1 MEQVKGLVLYG
12 SKYGSTRRY
21 AQELARRLG
30 FDCLDHRQAT
40 GQEAGQYPVI
50 VYGGGLYAGGVTGLK
65 QTCRRMEQPERAQ
78 WFFFTVGLADPAEAA
93 NQAHIR
99 QGLAEQIPVPLA
111 RPDRFFHLRGA
122 MDYSALSAAH
132 RAMMWGLVQKLKHT
146 PAPRRTPEDEQL
158 LATYG
163 QRIDFVDL
171 ASLEPLCQAL
181 TAAVE
186 DF

>member
-12 SKYGSTRRY
+12 SKYGSPRRY

-78 WFFFTVGLADPAEAA
+78 WFFFTVGLADPAEAKGW
-93 NQAHIR
+93 QSRSRCLWPGRTGFSTCGGPWIT
-99 QGLAEQIPVPLA
+99 
-111 RPDRFFHLRGA
+111 
-122 MDYSALSAAH
+122 ALC
-132 RAMMWGLVQKLKHT
+132 R
-146 PAPRRTPEDEQL
+146 RRTGP
-158 LATYG
+158 
-163 QRIDFVDL
+163 
-171 ASLEPLCQAL
+171 
-181 TAAVE
+181 
-186 DF
+186 

>member
-93 NQAHIR
+93 N
-99 QGLAEQIPVPLA
+99 
-111 RPDRFFHLRGA
+111 
-122 MDYSALSAAH
+122 
-132 RAMMWGLVQKLKHT
+132 
-146 PAPRRTPEDEQL
+146 
-158 LATYG
+158 
-163 QRIDFVDL
+163 
-171 ASLEPLCQAL
+171 
-181 TAAVE
+181 
-186 DF
+186 

>member
-65 QTCRRMEQPERAQ
+65 QTCRRMDQAGPGRAAQ
-78 WFFFTVGLADPAEAA
+78 QQDAGAA
-93 NQAHIR
+93 H
-99 QGLAEQIPVPLA
+99 
-111 RPDRFFHLRGA
+111 RFFYLRGA